1 MTLSERK
8 NTNSVDTI
16 FKELQCQR
24 YEDGMPYTIKF
35 KTESDYNEYMKIEAQ
50 LLTLGKKLF
59 PEKYENL

>member
-1 MTLSERK
+1 MMLSEKK
-8 NTNSVDTI
+8 NIGTSEV
-16 FKELQCQR
+16 FKELQYQR

-50 LLTLGKKLF
+50 LLALGKKMF